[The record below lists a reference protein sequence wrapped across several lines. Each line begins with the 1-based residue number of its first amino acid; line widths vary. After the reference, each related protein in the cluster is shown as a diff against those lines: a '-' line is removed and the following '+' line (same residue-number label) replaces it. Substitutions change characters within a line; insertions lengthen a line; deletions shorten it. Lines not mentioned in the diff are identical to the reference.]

1 MPCLKW
7 QKLNLNFFQI
17 PTCIYEDVE
26 FLIFLINIAEP
37 TIFKILW
44 SRIRIKHITYLD
56 MNNLYGY
63 AMSKFLPTG
72 GFKWID
78 PKEFDLNKYT
88 TNHSKGHVL
97 EFDHEYPKKLHE
109 LHNNYPLSPHKIEIK
124 REMVSEYQL
133 KIADLHNIPI
143 RDVRKIVPNFLDK
156 ERYVI
161 HYENVQLYLR
171 QGLK

>member
-1 MPCLKW
+1 MWRFLFADVFEKFRNNNLKNYALCPSRYLRASALSW
-7 QKLNLNFFQI
+7 DAMLKMTKTKLELFSDPNMYI
-17 PTCIYEDVE
+17 DVE
-26 FLIFLINIAEP
+26 FLVFLINIAEP

-97 EFDHEYPKKLHE
+97 EFGHEYPKKLH
-109 LHNNYPLSPHKIEIK
+109 
-124 REMVSEYQL
+124 
-133 KIADLHNIPI
+133 
-143 RDVRKIVPNFLDK
+143 
-156 ERYVI
+156 
-161 HYENVQLYLR
+161 
-171 QGLK
+171 

>member
-44 SRIRIKHITYLD
+44 FRIRIKHITYLD

-97 EFDHEYPKKLHE
+97 EFGHEYPKKLH
-109 LHNNYPLSPHKIEIK
+109 
-124 REMVSEYQL
+124 
-133 KIADLHNIPI
+133 
-143 RDVRKIVPNFLDK
+143 
-156 ERYVI
+156 
-161 HYENVQLYLR
+161 
-171 QGLK
+171 